1 MFTWGSG
8 CAVLSTQVV
17 LVGFHRWWCIAA
29 IQYLPSVSQYP
40 TMQRCNLEAV
50 VSNNVTVISQIG
62 MLQRPN
68 LAFSAHKRL
77 VDE

>member
-1 MFTWGSG
+1 
-8 CAVLSTQVV
+8 
-17 LVGFHRWWCIAA
+17 
-29 IQYLPSVSQYP
+29 
-40 TMQRCNLEAV
+40 MQRCNLEAV

-62 MLQRPN
+62 MLQRPH